1 MPNVIVNF
9 GGQEAAVRVSPEHF
23 RAFLQRRK
31 ALHKRALE
39 LEGTVNFL
47 GGRIPEEDYERVKAL
62 NAEKAKD
69 PVGFQ
74 ALGFAQEARTRA
86 EIEAAVAAWLSGDRS
101 EATAQAL
108 YEGLRPVIEAVALT
122 LARGSLANYEDLRQE
137 GFAFLLEWLEKAR
150 FRGLTQRVDF
160 TALFAAD
167 LRVHLEDLVAKE
179 RGGVTISMNM
189 ARLIRRVIAVKTD
202 LEAKGE
208 TATPEAIAEALGEKL
223 EAVERALS
231 LASWLE
237 LDAPVGEDGDAA
249 FGDLIPA
256 ATPDPAAVAEA
267 RQAEA
272 EAKAELEA
280 LIERAQLTEAEAEAI
295 KSFREWGYV
304 PRTQKEA
311 LNKALAKL
319 RAAKAF
325 PQAA

>member
-9 GGQEAAVRVSPEHF
+9 GGMETKVQVNPEAF

-47 GGRIPEEDYERVKAL
+47 GKRIPEEDYERVKAI
-62 NAEKAKD
+62 NEEKAKD

-74 ALGFAQEARTRA
+74 ALGFAQEPKTRA
-86 EIEAAVAAWLSGDRS
+86 EIQAATAAWINGDRS
-101 EATAQAL
+101 EATAQAFV
-108 YEGLRPVIEAVALT
+108 EGLRPVIEAAALS
-122 LARGSLANYEDLRQE
+122 LARGSMANFEELRQE

-150 FRGLTQRVDF
+150 FRGLVRRVDF

-189 ARLIRRVIAVKTD
+189 ARLIRRVMAVKAAK
-202 LEAKGE
+202 EAEGE
-208 TATPEAIAEALGEKL
+208 IATPEAIAKALGEKIDQ
-223 EAVERALS
+223 VERALS

-237 LDAPVGEDGDAA
+237 LDAPVGEDGNAA

-267 RQAEA
+267 KEAEA
-272 EAKAELEA
+272 KAKAELEA
-280 LIERAQLTEAEAEAI
+280 LIERARLTEAEAKAI
-295 KSFREWGYV
+295 ESFKEWGYV
-304 PRTQKEA
+304 PRTMKEA